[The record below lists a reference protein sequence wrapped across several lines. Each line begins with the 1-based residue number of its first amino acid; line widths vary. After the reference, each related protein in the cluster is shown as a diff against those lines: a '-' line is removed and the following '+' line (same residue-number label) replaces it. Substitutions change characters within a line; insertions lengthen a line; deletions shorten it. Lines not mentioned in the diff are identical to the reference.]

1 MRRKNAGFS
10 EVSIEHNPV
19 SPERGVKMTK
29 YKITA
34 VVESDDEYSDGN
46 QIEELKDDISML
58 IADYNCF
65 CEIGSVKI
73 EELN

>member
-1 MRRKNAGFS
+1 
-10 EVSIEHNPV
+10 
-19 SPERGVKMTK
+19 MTK

>member
-1 MRRKNAGFS
+1 MK
-10 EVSIEHNPV
+10 
-19 SPERGVKMTK
+19 K

-65 CEIGSVKI
+65 CEIGDIKI
-73 EELN
+73 EKLN